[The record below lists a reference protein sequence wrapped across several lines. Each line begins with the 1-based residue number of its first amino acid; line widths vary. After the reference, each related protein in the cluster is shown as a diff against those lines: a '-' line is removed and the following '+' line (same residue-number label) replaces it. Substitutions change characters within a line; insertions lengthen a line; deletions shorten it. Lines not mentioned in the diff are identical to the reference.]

1 MKHIGQ
7 QKGIALLEAVLSLA
21 LIGLLLL
28 PIFLLNSQANLD
40 LSTAYETEQ
49 LDTVFR
55 SALEEFYAI
64 SASAKIEQIRRSEDR
79 VLTEKQIIA
88 ATEFSKKWQILQE
101 SANGDLLT
109 LRLTVSRIGGEKGN
123 AETSIDFFCSP

>member
-7 QKGIALLEAVLSLA
+7 KKGIALLEAVLSLA

>member
-1 MKHIGQ
+1 MKHKGQ
-7 QKGIALLEAVLSLA
+7 KKGIALLEAVLSLA